1 MWDSGDVGHGGS
13 FIILIP
19 VFHTFFFFKSKIL
32 KNAESRCGFSFTVS
46 RERLYPLSSAF
57 NTIEMRNG
65 S

>member
-19 VFHTFFFFKSKIL
+19 VFHTFFFFKSKIK

-46 RERLYPLSSAF
+46 RELLYPLSSAF
-57 NTIEMRNG
+57 NTIEMWNG